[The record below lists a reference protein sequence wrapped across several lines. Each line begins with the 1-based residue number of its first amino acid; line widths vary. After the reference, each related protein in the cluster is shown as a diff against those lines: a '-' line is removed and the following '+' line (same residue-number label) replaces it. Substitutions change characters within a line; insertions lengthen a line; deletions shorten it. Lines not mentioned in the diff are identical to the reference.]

1 MRRDDLAAALTS
13 RRASVINSKEMS
25 VEYLK
30 LERLLPSRMFSIVGG
45 KRRPEL

>member
-13 RRASVINSKEMS
+13 CRASVTNSKEMS

-30 LERLLPSRMFSIVGG
+30 LERLLSIRFFSIVGG
-45 KRRPEL
+45 KRRPG